1 MLWCTKQG
9 GYSGKY
15 ACVAH
20 PLLIRCYFA
29 DGKSLSGGKSKGAG
43 ENNSTMNFELSE
55 GESGLAA
62 LTESQFRQGL
72 EASLDLPTTD
82 NE

>member
-1 MLWCTKQG
+1 MHVQYTLFW
-9 GYSGKY
+9 Y
-15 ACVAH
+15 VAT
-20 PLLIRCYFA
+20 YVA

-82 NE
+82 NEW